1 MRKRTVP
8 QPVKKGKKANVPFI
22 MQMETMECGAASL
35 GMILAYY
42 GKWVPLEQLRVD
54 CGVSRDGSSARNLLR
69 AAKHYGLDCE
79 GFRLEPEML
88 RDEGIFPCIAHID
101 FTHFVVVTGMKGEK
115 VYLNDPAQGKI
126 MMELEQFGKHFTG
139 VALLFEPTEEFEPGG
154 QPASIRGFVMQRLRG
169 TGSILVATVLA
180 SVISSV
186 VKFITPAFSKVFYD
200 YILGGNNP
208 DWIYALAA
216 IMGILACIEISLTY
230 IQTVHLRRLEG
241 QLSVMGSSD
250 FFWHILNLP
259 LDFFSQRM
267 SGDIMQRQ
275 EDNAAIAGTLVN
287 TLAPQ
292 LLNVVLM
299 FAYFFLIWDY
309 SSVLTCIGLT
319 GLLVNAGISRLLIN
333 KRMDILRKQQRDNG
347 RQESSTLSGI
357 GMMDSI
363 KASGAENGF
372 FTKWSG
378 YQAAM
383 VESSNRAWKSTLWI
397 DNLTT
402 MISKMVDLFILGTGA
417 FLTFQGHF
425 TVGMLMAFQGL
436 IAEFSS
442 PVLEL
447 IHAGQSLQEM
457 RVEMERVNDILK
469 YRSDEKEQRG
479 KEAVLEGDE
488 QKLSGILE
496 MRNVSFGYSP
506 LGEPIVKDLSFS
518 LKPGKRVALV
528 GTSGCGKS
536 TAAKLLAGL
545 YKPWSGEILYDGHPI
560 QDIPRTLFGGSVAV
574 VDQDVILFRDTI
586 RNNIKMWDSSIEDF
600 EMILAARDAGLHGD
614 IMQRKGGY
622 DSVLTENGR
631 DLSGGQRQRMEIA
644 RVLAQDPTILIM
656 DEATSALDARTEYEV
671 MNAVRDRGIAC
682 VIIAHRLSTIRDCDE
697 ILVMKHGEV
706 VERGTHEELYQAG
719 GVYTELIS
727 SD

>member
-35 GMILAYY
+35 GMVLAYY

-88 RDEGIFPCIAHID
+88 RDEGIFPCIVHID

-115 VYLNDPAQGKI
+115 VYLNDPAQGKV
-126 MMELEQFGKHFTG
+126 MMDLEQFGKHFTG
-139 VALLFEPTEEFEPGG
+139 VVLLFEPTEEFEPGG

-169 TGSILVATVLA
+169 TGSILVATILA

-200 YILGGNNP
+200 YILGGSNP

-292 LLNVVLM
+292 LLNIVLM
-299 FAYFFLIWDY
+299 FAYFFLIWNY
-309 SSVLTCIGLT
+309 SPVLTCIGLT

-479 KEAVLEGDE
+479 KETVLEGDE
-488 QKLSGILE
+488 QKLSGVLE

-518 LKPGKRVALV
+518 LKPRKRVALV

-536 TAAKLLAGL
+536 TAAKLLSGL

-574 VDQDVILFRDTI
+574 VDQDVTLFRDTI

-622 DSVLTENGR
+622 DSMLTENGR